1 MRVLVNVINFVRVHT
16 LRYLLSE
23 SNFITRVMHKEQSS
37 HLHFSSQISCPERDM
52 TLTHEMTLF
61 LPPTSSK
68 LSRQQFYY
76 QNVSSN
82 PGSPLSLG
90 HIQTDYSDEF
100 ELFKVNTCLLKLRWF
115 YIFNNDWMPLI
126 TDGQQRQC
134 LQWSNKIH
142 SLSRGVL
149 FWLSIFFIWLWTF
162 LSYNNFFIWLW
173 ILLS

>member
-1 MRVLVNVINFVRVHT
+1 
-16 LRYLLSE
+16 
-23 SNFITRVMHKEQSS
+23 MHKEQSS
-37 HLHFSSQISCPERDM
+37 HLYFSSQISCPERDM

-61 LPPTSSK
+61 FPHLKQQIDQTAILLSK
-68 LSRQQFYY
+68 CFKQPR
-76 QNVSSN
+76 V
-82 PGSPLSLG
+82 PAITG

-115 YIFNNDWMPLI
+115 YIFNNDWVPVI

-134 LQWSNKIH
+134 LQIDQIRYILCHVVSYSYWA
-142 SLSRGVL
+142 
-149 FWLSIFFIWLWTF
+149 FFFIWLWTF

>member
-1 MRVLVNVINFVRVHT
+1 MRVLVNIINFVRVHT

-23 SNFITRVMHKEQSS
+23 SNFITRVMLKEQSS
-37 HLHFSSQISCPERDM
+37 HLYFSSQISCPERDM
-52 TLTHEMTLF
+52 TLTHERTLF
-61 LPPTSSK
+61 FPPSSSK
-68 LSRQQFYY
+68 LIRQQFYY

-82 PGSPLSLG
+82 PESPLSLG
-90 HIQTDYSDEF
+90 TFRLIILMNLNF
-100 ELFKVNTCLLKLRWF
+100 LKLRWF
-115 YIFNNDWMPLI
+115 YIFNNDWMP
-126 TDGQQRQC
+126 QS
-134 LQWSNKIH
+134 LQMGNRDDVCKWSNKIH